1 MGHTPVVAA
10 VVRDDSNCSLSACG
24 VVRGGER
31 EARGKKINNKREEEE
46 KRGRRYFLSAGS
58 FSGWFPGGHTAGSS
72 GCCRAVQMEV
82 IFEDT

>member
-1 MGHTPVVAA
+1 MGHTPVEAA

-46 KRGRRYFLSAGS
+46 KR
-58 FSGWFPGGHTAGSS
+58 
-72 GCCRAVQMEV
+72 ME
-82 IFEDT
+82 EDTF